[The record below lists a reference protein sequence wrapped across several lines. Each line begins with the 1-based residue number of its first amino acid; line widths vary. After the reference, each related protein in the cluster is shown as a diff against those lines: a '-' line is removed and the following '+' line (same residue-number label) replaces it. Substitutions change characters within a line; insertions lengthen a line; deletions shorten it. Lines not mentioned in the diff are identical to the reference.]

1 MSFVSI
7 QFIFLFPLVT
17 LAYYLMRGDRLKKIW
32 LLLINVIKLTLYDRW
47 LKRKLAGEFCTFLLF
62 LYFEHANKTDFH
74 LSQKN

>member
-1 MSFVSI
+1 MAKY
-7 QFIFLFPLVT
+7 T
-17 LAYYLMRGDRLKKIW
+17 C
-32 LLLINVIKLTLYDRW
+32 NVIKLTLYDRW